1 MAEKR
6 DHNSG
11 FNQAVIP
18 LQGKYKGK
26 EILVS
31 KFQKARLLAMKRV
44 VLPGS
49 IKAGKLDNKSEK
61 EAKGRE
67 DK

>member
-1 MAEKR
+1 MAQKR

-31 KFQKARLLAMKRV
+31 KYQKTRLLAMKRV

-49 IKAGKLDNKSEK
+49 IKAKKLDNKSEK
-61 EAKGRE
+61 GAENRE